1 MSDYPLL
8 MIQAEIETGKATV
21 RSLGALYMTAMA
33 ARGACEGQPFGS
45 FADINKAIMD
55 YRCPAGDAAERAMSL
70 EPVKKVAWTLYEN
83 VCRLRAIAAW
93 DRDSDGSPK
102 GGDGEAGSVHDSADP
117 KGIAHTQSESH

>member
-21 RSLGALYMTAMA
+21 RSLGTLYMTAMA

-55 YRCPAGDAAERAMSL
+55 YRCPAGDDTARAMSL
-70 EPVKKVAWTLYEN
+70 EPVKKVAWALYES
-83 VCRLRAIAAW
+83 VCRLQAIKRW
-93 DRDSDGSPK
+93 
-102 GGDGEAGSVHDSADP
+102 EAEA
-117 KGIAHTQSESH
+117 